1 VSEDLLLEIGV
12 EELPASFVVPAL
24 EELRGSLG
32 ERLSSARLTHGAT
45 RTWGTPRRLAVLVEA
60 VAEKS
65 PDLRRQL
72 LGPPVKAAFAADGSP
87 TKAAEKFAAAHHC
100 ALSDLL
106 RVQTA
111 KGEYLAVEVEE
122 KGELAEQLLSKALF
136 AVVHGLHFPK
146 SMRWGD
152 VEQSFARPVQW
163 LLALHGKTV
172 LPFVF
177 GDVKS
182 GRETHGHRFLAPGAI
197 PLAEAGAYAAALA
210 KAYVVADVPER
221 RSRLHR
227 AVREAAARAGGV
239 LREDEALL
247 DEVTQLVE
255 LPCPVLGSF
264 EERHLDLPPEVLV
277 QEMRAH
283 QRYFSV
289 VDTEGKLLPRF
300 VAVSNTPVRDE
311 AASRRGYERVLSA
324 RLSDGR
330 FFFDEDRKT
339 PLAARVPE
347 LDRVVW
353 QGQLGSYGEKVERIR
368 TLAAWL
374 AREVRLERL
383 LPTVERAA
391 LLAKADLVTG
401 MVGEFPELQGIMGRE
416 YALASG
422 EPPEVARAIAEHYL
436 PRGPADPLPT
446 EDAGAL
452 VGLADRLDTLAGLFA
467 LRKQPSASAD
477 PFGLRRAC
485 LGAIRLVLGR
495 GYRVPL
501 GKALDEALRL
511 LAKKLPKANLG
522 ETRAELLD
530 FFRGRLRA
538 LWTESVRADV
548 VEAVLST
555 GFEDLRGAEA
565 RVQALAALVETP
577 EFLPLAESVKRAV
590 NIVEKQGSDVL
601 GDVPEESLFEQPA
614 ERMLYKNAQAARA
627 HVAAALAMEDVRG
640 ALAAAASLRGPVA
653 SFFEGVRVMAD
664 DRAVRE
670 NRVRLLRA
678 VANVF
683 APLAD
688 FGRIQVDAGGGR

>member
-1 VSEDLLLEIGV
+1 MPEDLLLEIGV

-24 EELRGSLG
+24 AELRRSLE
-32 ERLSSARLTHGAT
+32 ERLAAKRLSHGAS
-45 RTWGTPRRLAVLVEA
+45 RVWGTPRRLAVRVEA
-60 VAEKS
+60 VAGTS
-65 PDLRRQL
+65 PDLRRQV
-72 LGPPVKAAFAADGSP
+72 LGPPLKAAFAPDGSP
-87 TKAAEKFAAAHHC
+87 TKAGEKFAQAHRRT
-100 ALSDLL
+100 LEELL
-106 RVQTA
+106 RVQTP

-122 KGELAEQLLSKALF
+122 RGESAEVLLPAALSE
-136 AVVHGLHFPK
+136 VVHILHFPK

-152 VEQSFARPVQW
+152 VEQTFARPVQW
-163 LLALHGKTV
+163 LVALHGTAV
-172 LPFVF
+172 LHFVF
-177 GDVKS
+177 GDVRS
-182 GRETHGHRFLAPGAI
+182 GRETRGHRFLAPDPF
-197 PLAEAGAYAAALA
+197 PLAHAQDYAAALD
-210 KAYVVADVPER
+210 KSHVVADISER
-221 RSRLHR
+221 RSRIQK
-227 AVREAAARAGGV
+227 AVREKAASAGGV
-239 LREDEALL
+239 LRDDEDLL

-277 QEMRAH
+277 QEMRSH

-289 VDTEGKLLPRF
+289 VDGTGKLLPRF

-311 AASRRGYERVLSA
+311 ATSRRGYERVLSA

-353 QGQLGSYGEKVERIR
+353 QGQLGSYGEKVERICA
-368 TLAAWL
+368 LAVWL
-374 AREVRLERL
+374 AREVGLASL
-383 LPTVERAA
+383 VPTVERAA

-422 EPPEVARAIAEHYL
+422 EPKEVALAIAEHYL
-436 PRGPADPLPT
+436 PRGASDPLPT

-485 LGAIRLVLGR
+485 LGVIRVILGR
-495 GYRVPL
+495 SYRLPL
-501 GKALDEALRL
+501 GKALDEALRP

-522 ETRAELLD
+522 ETRLELLE
-530 FFRGRLRA
+530 FFRGRLKA
-538 LWTESVRADV
+538 LWTEGVRADV

-555 GFEDLRGAEA
+555 GFEDLRGAQA

-590 NIVEKQGSDVL
+590 NILEKQG
-601 GDVPEESLFEQPA
+601 GDIQGDTPQESLFEQPA
-614 ERMLYKNAQAARA
+614 ERMLYRDAQAARA
-627 HVAAALAMEDVRG
+627 EVSAALAREDVPG
-640 ALAAAASLRGPVA
+640 ALAAAAALRGPVA
-653 SFFEGVRVMAD
+653 TFFEGVRVMAD
-664 DRAVRE
+664 DAAVRE